1 MRRVPT
7 LLLLQRVFMR
17 SRSDWSVFNVVL
29 REGAVGGYHS
39 LDSRQQFPR
48 KPDCDTQWPAP
59 LAGTNRKCRAAY
71 AMDLL
76 RLERLSE
83 ARAATILDLASWDL
97 LELMGRYD
105 VPTVR
110 MSIEKLDRELATEIK
125 RPTRHD

>member
-1 MRRVPT
+1 
-7 LLLLQRVFMR
+7 
-17 SRSDWSVFNVVL
+17 
-29 REGAVGGYHS
+29 
-39 LDSRQQFPR
+39 
-48 KPDCDTQWPAP
+48 
-59 LAGTNRKCRAAY
+59 
-71 AMDLL
+71 MDLL